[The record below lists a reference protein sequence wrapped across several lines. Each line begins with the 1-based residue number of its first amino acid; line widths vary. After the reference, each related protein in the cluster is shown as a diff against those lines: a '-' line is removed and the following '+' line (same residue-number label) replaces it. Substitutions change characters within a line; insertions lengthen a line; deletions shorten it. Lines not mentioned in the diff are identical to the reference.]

1 MSPITVTR
9 SVRDSS
15 DSEKCFTGIAL
26 IARPTKQETSIV
38 DHLPSRSEES
48 LTQTISYLDALK
60 SSKTVL
66 LADSVHP
73 TAALG
78 SHSPDVL
85 GGSWAS
91 LRDAAKQLAIPNSGM
106 DYLANLAARR
116 QVDPYEG
123 SDQFTPDFLPALSA
137 LALNQFLVEITAST
151 ASETSGP
158 HFTFIDPGLHLNEG
172 ATVLGARRL
181 IDWMKI
187 PHPYEGWDIPVK
199 DIIISIPATK
209 QGIEATRVLAKEG
222 VRVNLYSVCNLPH
235 ALACV
240 EAGAEWISI
249 PVDRVMRWYEGLNR
263 GPDPIAILT
272 YFRMKNIGTK
282 IVGMDFRRNF
292 GHMDLACLAGFDA
305 VCLSEWHLDRRLRST
320 VPSVSLDAFR
330 HVRGRTE
337 GEGAGLTADLLD
349 RLAQRSIESELMT
362 QDVVS
367 DELRSMA
374 RIMTVIESAVHLHT
388 STRFSIAYRGEWP
401 EVEADEEATLLID
414 PVDQELTRKGSL
426 PPRDCCPSP
435 EWPTSERDENDDEPD
450 ANATIGESPRRLEA
464 CTAEAEE
471 AEGPENREKFDLA
484 QLARKQTIAELLSS
498 QQQTYLS
505 IRKARRF

>member
-263 GPDPIAILT
+263 GPDPIVHPRCSRRPGYMT

-305 VCLSEWHLDRRLRST
+305 VCLSEWHPRQKR
-320 VPSVSLDAFR
+320 
-330 HVRGRTE
+330 

-401 EVEADEEATLLID
+401 EATLLID